1 MVVAGVADEEY
12 GRRET
17 MDGCT
22 DGSAAVT
29 AADDSD
35 TNEEMGVTV
44 VVGVR
49 IVVVVGVRVAV
60 AAAAVV
66 GADTGDILDGDILLA
81 AVIQL

>member
-12 GRRET
+12 GWRET

-29 AADDSD
+29 AAEDSD
-35 TNEEMGVTV
+35 TNEEMGVRV

-49 IVVVVGVRVAV
+49 IVVV
-60 AAAAVV
+60 AAAVV